1 MQVLQGTQ
9 GRAGDSSCMRN
20 VNLPEYGIRET
31 ATRHSASD
39 VSSFPK
45 SSEPTLEELITLFT
59 ALNKPAFV
67 HRTSHIDRSIRPSG
81 PVQFIVKLLEF
92 WKLDKFDAGRLLGF
106 EVTDA
111 DYVDRILEGTEYLR
125 GRDVR
130 ERISHLFWICKSL
143 RSLFQD
149 LEVENEWLRE
159 SHALLCGRSPMSLLL
174 GGSMDD
180 LELTRE
186 YVDTVARR

>member
-1 MQVLQGTQ
+1 MPVWQGTQ
-9 GRAGDSSCMRN
+9 GRPGDSPCMPN
-20 VNLPEYGIRET
+20 VNLAGHGIREFT
-31 ATRHSASD
+31 ARHLASD
-39 VSSFPK
+39 VNSFPK
-45 SSEPTLEELITLFT
+45 SSEPTSEELIRLFA
-59 ALNKPAFV
+59 ALNEPALV
-67 HRTSHIDRSIRPSG
+67 HGTLQMDRSIRPNG

-92 WKLDKFDAGRLLGF
+92 WNLDKFDAGRLLGF
-106 EVTDA
+106 EETDA
-111 DYVDRILEGTEYLR
+111 DYVNRILEGAEYLR

-130 ERISHLFWICKSL
+130 DRITHLFWICRSL

-159 SHALLCGRSPMSLLL
+159 SHKLLGGRSPMSLLL

>member
-1 MQVLQGTQ
+1 MKPIKIQDRERRRTTL
-9 GRAGDSSCMRN
+9 
-20 VNLPEYGIRET
+20 ET
-31 ATRHSASD
+31 ASNNWN
-39 VSSFPK
+39 K
-45 SSEPTLEELITLFT
+45 EELINLSI
-59 ALNKPAFV
+59 ALNESAFV
-67 HRTSHIDRSIRPSG
+67 HGTSHMDRSIRPSG

-92 WKLDKFDAGRLLGF
+92 WNLDRFDAGRLLGF
-106 EVTDA
+106 EESDA
-111 DYVDRILEGTEYLR
+111 DYVDRILEGTEPLR

-130 ERISHLFWICKSL
+130 ERISHLFSIFNSL

-159 SHALLCGRSPMSLLL
+159 SHAMLGGRSPMSLLL

-180 LELTRE
+180 LELTRK

>member
-1 MQVLQGTQ
+1 MQVLQGTE
-9 GRAGDSSCMRN
+9 GRAGDSPGMRN
-20 VNLPEYGIRET
+20 VNLPEYGNREL
-31 ATRHSASD
+31 ATRHSAGNASF
-39 VSSFPK
+39 FPK
-45 SSEPTLEELITLFT
+45 SSEPTSEELITLFA
-59 ALNKPAFV
+59 ALNEPGFV
-67 HRTSHIDRSIRPSG
+67 HRTSQMDRSIRPSG
-81 PVQFIVKLLEF
+81 PVQFIGKLLEF
-92 WKLDKFDAGRLLGF
+92 WDLDRFDAGRLLGF
-106 EVTDA
+106 EETDA
-111 DYVDRILEGTEYLR
+111 DYVDRILEGTECLR

-130 ERISHLFWICKSL
+130 ERITHLFWICKSL

-159 SHALLCGRSPMSLLL
+159 SHALLGGRSPMSLLL